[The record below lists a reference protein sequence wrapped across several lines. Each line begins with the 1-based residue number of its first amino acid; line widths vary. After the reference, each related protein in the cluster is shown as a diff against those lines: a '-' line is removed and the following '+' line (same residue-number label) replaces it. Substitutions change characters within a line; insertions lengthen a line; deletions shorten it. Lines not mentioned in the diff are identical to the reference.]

1 MTPSQE
7 GLPAKANDSSKVAV
21 DITNSAADHNNP
33 DSESVKQK
41 KVEEETGGIGLI
53 LVTDHL
59 LQKLQKLKPKFST
72 LAMPFTKISA
82 PYSTPLY
89 LLNYLENV
97 HFASVMDFLFKLCM
111 T

>member
-1 MTPSQE
+1 MTPSLE

-89 LLNYLENV
+89 LLNYLEHV